1 MVDRTSLQAYAY
13 DCPQDRPELEKAM
26 GGPWSADWA
35 ARRETERGSRSAV
48 GIA

>member
-13 DCPQDRPELEKAM
+13 DCQQDRPELEKAM